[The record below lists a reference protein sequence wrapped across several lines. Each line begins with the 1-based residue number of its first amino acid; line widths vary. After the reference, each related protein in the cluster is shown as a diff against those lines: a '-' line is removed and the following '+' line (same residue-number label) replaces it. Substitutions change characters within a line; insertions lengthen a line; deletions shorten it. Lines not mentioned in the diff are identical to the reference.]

1 MSEIPRRLA
10 YGIPEAASML
20 SIERSTLY
28 RHAKLG
34 RITIRK
40 LGGRSV
46 ILSDDLA
53 AYLRELPILGAPP
66 KEHRL
71 IHQAKRRPLKAAFA
85 FSLGRGR
92 LAASGPENHGHRSR
106 SIKATQAS

>member
-1 MSEIPRRLA
+1 
-10 YGIPEAASML
+10 ML
-20 SIERSTLY
+20 SVERSTLY

-53 AYLRELPILGAPP
+53 AYLRELPVLGVRAQ
-66 KEHRL
+66 KNT
-71 IHQAKRRPLKAAFA
+71 A
-85 FSLGRGR
+85 
-92 LAASGPENHGHRSR
+92 
-106 SIKATQAS
+106 

>member
-1 MSEIPRRLA
+1 
-10 YGIPEAASML
+10 ML
-20 SIERSTLY
+20 SVERSTLY

-53 AYLRELPILGAPP
+53 TYLRELPILGVRAQ
-66 KEHRL
+66 RNT
-71 IHQAKRRPLKAAFA
+71 A
-85 FSLGRGR
+85 
-92 LAASGPENHGHRSR
+92 
-106 SIKATQAS
+106 

>member
-53 AYLRELPILGAPP
+53 AYLRELPILGA
-66 KEHRL
+66 RA
-71 IHQAKRRPLKAAFA
+71 QRNAA
-85 FSLGRGR
+85 R
-92 LAASGPENHGHRSR
+92 
-106 SIKATQAS
+106 

>member
-1 MSEIPRRLA
+1 MSENPTRLA
-10 YGIPEAASML
+10 YGIPEAANLL

-34 RITIRK
+34 RIRIRK

-53 AYLRELPILGAPP
+53 EYLRQLPVLGA
-66 KEHRL
+66 RV
-71 IHQAKRRPLKAAFA
+71 QRNAAA
-85 FSLGRGR
+85 
-92 LAASGPENHGHRSR
+92 
-106 SIKATQAS
+106 

>member
-20 SIERSTLY
+20 SVERSTLY

-53 AYLRELPILGAPP
+53 AYLRELPTLGAPQ
-66 KEHRL
+66 RNT
-71 IHQAKRRPLKAAFA
+71 A
-85 FSLGRGR
+85 
-92 LAASGPENHGHRSR
+92 
-106 SIKATQAS
+106 

>member
-1 MSEIPRRLA
+1 MSENPRRLA

-20 SIERSTLY
+20 SVERSTLY

-53 AYLRELPILGAPP
+53 AYLRELPTLGAPQ
-66 KEHRL
+66 RNT
-71 IHQAKRRPLKAAFA
+71 A
-85 FSLGRGR
+85 
-92 LAASGPENHGHRSR
+92 
-106 SIKATQAS
+106 

>member
-1 MSEIPRRLA
+1 MSEITRRLA

-46 ILSDDLA
+46 ILFDDLA
-53 AYLRELPILGAPP
+53 AYLRELPTLGAPQ
-66 KEHRL
+66 RNT
-71 IHQAKRRPLKAAFA
+71 A
-85 FSLGRGR
+85 
-92 LAASGPENHGHRSR
+92 
-106 SIKATQAS
+106 

>member
-10 YGIPEAASML
+10 YGIPEAASRL
-20 SIERSTLY
+20 SVERSTLY

-53 AYLRELPILGAPP
+53 AYLRELPVLGVRAQKNTACPS
-66 KEHRL
+66 
-71 IHQAKRRPLKAAFA
+71 RRNAA
-85 FSLGRGR
+85 R
-92 LAASGPENHGHRSR
+92 
-106 SIKATQAS
+106 

>member
-46 ILSDDLA
+46 ILSDDLVS
-53 AYLRELPILGAPP
+53 YLRELPILGSRAQ
-66 KEHRL
+66 RN
-71 IHQAKRRPLKAAFA
+71 AA
-85 FSLGRGR
+85 R
-92 LAASGPENHGHRSR
+92 
-106 SIKATQAS
+106 